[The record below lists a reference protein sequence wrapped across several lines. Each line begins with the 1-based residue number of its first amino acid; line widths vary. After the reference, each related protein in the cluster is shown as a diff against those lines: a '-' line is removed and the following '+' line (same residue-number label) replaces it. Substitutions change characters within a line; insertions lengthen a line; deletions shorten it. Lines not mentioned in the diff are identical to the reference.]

1 VLLPVSLAHRIASS
15 LAVTSA
21 RLRSEPL
28 RVVLL
33 LAGTA
38 VAFAMLVAVLGASL
52 VARQQ
57 SLERALRDLPESE
70 RGFRVDRFGLPLD
83 QASYRAVDRRA
94 RRALASLGGGATR
107 RVMVFRELRI
117 DGERVE
123 IGAADALPGLL
134 DVRSGRLP
142 RTCNSRECEVV
153 QIGSGGSTRLAEGG
167 VRLRRVGIARLHDA
181 ALFGDVSAAAVGAA
195 EPPKLLLARDLA
207 ALQELPSLRPFYRV
221 YSWVSPLHVERL
233 HTWDIAGVLRNESR
247 TQAILAADSAFRLSG
262 PDAAL
267 LDAEQRGQTA
277 ERRLLLV
284 GGATSALLL
293 GFAVL
298 AAMGLRRGLMS
309 ERRRLFTRGARRWQ
323 VALMSLAEIA
333 AVTTAG
339 AVLGILCGVLVIA
352 GIAAAADLPVA
363 AAVSHAVLADTTLFA
378 LLVAWSATTLVLLLA
393 ALAPEH
399 VEGRRIR
406 LVDVAACGA
415 AAVAVVAI
423 ARGALDPDSDSSG
436 DALLL
441 LALPSL
447 VSFVAAVLLARLVP
461 PTMRAAERLTRGRSV
476 NLRLAMLALARAP
489 ARTIVSCAFV
499 ATALALTLFAATYRA
514 TLDRGAE
521 DQAAFAVPLD
531 FSVEEGSSLTRP
543 LDAAPLS
550 GYRKVAGTSAAYPV
564 LRLSATT
571 PGRGTNVLSP
581 ALLGVPA
588 QAVGQLRWR
597 SDYSS
602 ASPAALRARLASGGA
617 VRPAVVALPPSAS
630 RVEVAVRSSGSD
642 VDVGLVLQRQ
652 DGGFTVL
659 PLGRVQDGVTTL
671 SGRIPAGIR
680 NVFALQ
686 LTLPPAEQFFLAHR
700 ETEGRVSVAPSGTL
714 ELGPLRAGGTAASD
728 WRGWRFASG
737 GRAVPSGK
745 RLRLEYAFRD
755 TGGRLIFRP
764 RQPTDGEPIP
774 VIVSRDIAAVAGSG
788 DVTLDLQDLSL
799 PGRIVGVAGRL
810 PGLSAQTA
818 SFVLADEQRLSTTID
833 AQAPGR
839 GTPNEV
845 WIAARDSDAV
855 AAALRHPP
863 FAKLVVR
870 SRAEVEQQLAD
881 DPLAHATAL
890 TLAAAAIV
898 SLVLAVVGFWVAL
911 VSELRDERSDFFDL
925 EAQGIPPAG
934 LRAQLRTRAGVVVG
948 VALLAGIAVGAVLSQ
963 LVVSIVRI
971 SATADVPEPPLLLA
985 PAWLTWLLAVIA
997 LAACAWL
1004 VLEWTARSAFR
1015 SDRPE
1020 RASWS
1025 LE

>member
-1 VLLPVSLAHRIASS
+1 MSLAHRITSC

-21 RLRSEPL
+21 RLRSQPL
-28 RVVLL
+28 RVGLL
-33 LAGTA
+33 LCGTA

-57 SLERALRDLPESE
+57 SLERALRDLPETE

-83 QASYRAVDRRA
+83 QRAYRAVDRRA

-107 RVMVFRELRI
+107 RVIVFRELRI
-117 DGERVE
+117 AGERVE
-123 IGAADALPGLL
+123 IGAADELPGLL

-142 RTCNSRECEVV
+142 RACNSRECEVV
-153 QIGSGGSTRLAEGG
+153 QIGNGGSERLAEGG

-195 EPPKLLLARDLA
+195 EPPTLLLARDLA

-221 YSWVSPLHVERL
+221 YSWVSPLDVERL
-233 HTWDIAGVLRNESR
+233 HTWDIGGVLRDESR
-247 TQAILAADSAFRLSG
+247 TQAILAADPAFRLSG

-267 LDAEQRGQTA
+267 LDAQRRGQTA

-298 AAMGLRRGLMS
+298 AAMGLRRGLLS
-309 ERRRLFTRGARRWQ
+309 ERRRLFTRGATRWQ

-339 AVLGILCGVLVIA
+339 AALGIGCAVVVVA

-363 AAVSHAVLADTTLFA
+363 AAVRHAVLTDTTLFA

-399 VEGRRIR
+399 VERRRIR

-441 LALPSL
+441 LALPTL
-447 VSFVAAVLLARLVP
+447 VSFVAAVVLARLVP
-461 PTMRAAERLTRGRSV
+461 PAMRAAERLTRGRSV

-499 ATALALTLFAATYRA
+499 AVALALALFAAAYRA
-514 TLDRGAE
+514 TLSRGAA

-531 FSVEEGSSLTRP
+531 FSVEEGARLTRP

-550 GYRKVAGTSAAYPV
+550 GYRRVVGTSAAYPV
-564 LRLSATT
+564 LRLSGTT
-571 PGRGTNVLSP
+571 PGRGTTVLSP
-581 ALLGVPA
+581 TLLGVPA
-588 QAVGQLRWR
+588 DAVARLRWR

-602 ASPAALRARLASGGA
+602 ASPAALAARLAPGGA
-617 VRPAVVALPPSAS
+617 VRPAVVALPQSAS
-630 RVEVAVRSSGSD
+630 RLQLTVRSSGSD

-652 DGGFTVL
+652 NGAFTVL
-659 PLGRVQDGVTTL
+659 RLGRVQDGVTTL
-671 SGRIPAGIR
+671 SGRIPADAR
-680 NVFALQ
+680 RVFALQ

-714 ELGPLRAGGTAASD
+714 DLGALRADGTDASN
-728 WRGWRFASG
+728 WRGWRLASG
-737 GRAVPSGK
+737 GRAVPAGK
-745 RLRLEYAFRD
+745 QMRLEFVFGD

-764 RQPTDGEPIP
+764 RQPTDGQSVP
-774 VIVSRDIAAVAGSG
+774 VVVSRDIAGVVGSA
-788 DVTLDLQDLSL
+788 DDLTVDLQGVSL
-799 PGRIVGVAGRL
+799 PARIVGVARRM
-810 PGLSAQTA
+810 PSVRAETD

-839 GTPNEV
+839 GRPNEV
-845 WIAARDSDAV
+845 WIAAQDHDAV
-855 AAALRHPP
+855 AAALRRPP
-863 FAKLVVR
+863 FSKLVMS
-870 SRAEVEQQLAD
+870 SRAELEQQLED

-898 SLVLAVVGFWVAL
+898 SLVLALVGFWVAL
-911 VSELRDERSDFFDL
+911 ASELRDERSDFFDL

-948 VALLAGIAVGAVLSQ
+948 VALLAGIAVGALLSQ

-985 PAWLTWLLAVIA
+985 PAWLTWLLAVIT

-1004 VLEWTARSAFR
+1004 VLELTARSAFR
-1015 SDRPE
+1015 SARPE